1 MTAALESVL
10 LTNPSRDLTSPLE
23 TVSMAFCR
31 SPPPSSMRFQSLFR
45 PRSYRVDF
53 VSPTV
58 PTVGLGSRFVPLDR
72 RASLNRLVV
81 SFAASHEDSKHSE
94 IEVEKEK
101 KDLDAEAKESEQA
114 WKQTLASF
122 KEQALKMQNLSQEA
136 YELYSQR
143 AMVILKETSEQ
154 LRIQADKARYDLSE
168 VAKEISEGGREY
180 LSTAAS
186 NSPEPVK
193 DIVDTF
199 TSSTD
204 DLDEPSKVR
213 DFYVG
218 IPYGFVLSVG
228 GFLLFMLNGSI
239 SAIRFGVIL
248 GGTLLA
254 LSVSSLR
261 SWKKGESV
269 PLALEGQAV
278 IAGIL
283 FLREARLISQR
294 SSFLKYFTAFISGAV
309 AVFYIY
315 RILSSDEL
323 TEAPELEPRTEN

>member
-1 MTAALESVL
+1 M
-10 LTNPSRDLTSPLE
+10 
-23 TVSMAFCR
+23 
-31 SPPPSSMRFQSLFR
+31 
-45 PRSYRVDF
+45 
-53 VSPTV
+53 
-58 PTVGLGSRFVPLDR
+58 
-72 RASLNRLVV
+72 
-81 SFAASHEDSKHSE
+81 
-94 IEVEKEK
+94 EKEK

-218 IPYGFVLSVG
+218 IPYG
-228 GFLLFMLNGSI
+228 
-239 SAIRFGVIL
+239 
-248 GGTLLA
+248 T
-254 LSVSSLR
+254 
-261 SWKKGESV
+261 
-269 PLALEGQAV
+269 
-278 IAGIL
+278 
-283 FLREARLISQR
+283 
-294 SSFLKYFTAFISGAV
+294 
-309 AVFYIY
+309 
-315 RILSSDEL
+315 
-323 TEAPELEPRTEN
+323 